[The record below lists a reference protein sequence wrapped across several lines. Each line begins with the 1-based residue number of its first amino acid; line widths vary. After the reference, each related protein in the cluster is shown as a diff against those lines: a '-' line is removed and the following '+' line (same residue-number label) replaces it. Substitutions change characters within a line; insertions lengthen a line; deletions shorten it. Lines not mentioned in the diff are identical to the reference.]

1 MLFSEQVRLLEDEE
15 VLVDD
20 TNTYTETVTKNIS
33 LDKQKLV
40 YLKIKAYDK
49 YGVKVTLDNADVPFF
64 STGYISSGQT
74 VEKDI
79 IMIVDVGSHS
89 FKFEPESSEIQHI
102 HIAAFNFPDK
112 SKITHDT
119 GGYISAPDSQVT
131 TVLNIDFTTP
141 NARRLAA
148 GTIKKYTV
156 IVNVYVETQYP
167 YNYLK
172 NPDEPDTSNY
182 MNWRL
187 YLDDEEVGWDVRNQ
201 NDEKREVGLF
211 GKKFLRLDSG
221 KTFNVKVKVNNLTGY
236 SRDVRASI
244 HIIICPWFF
253 VTDEDH
259 EPLTLDFPQGST
271 LYVTLEPLLE
281 NPTKT
286 VKIGRKRFKDF
297 GDNCNY
303 YYTASGTD
311 ILNAYY
317 TFEMVEPE
325 KVQLFIK
332 GKNTCISIIG
342 VDVR

>member
-40 YLKIKAYDK
+40 YLKIKAYDR
-49 YGVKVTLDNADVPFF
+49 YGVKVSLDDIPIF
-64 STGYISSGQT
+64 STGYISDNAT

-79 IMIVDVGSHS
+79 IMIVDAGSHT
-89 FKFEPESSEIQHI
+89 FKFEPDYSQIQLI
-102 HIAAFNFPDK
+102 HIATFNFPDK
-112 SKITHDT
+112 SKVTHDT
-119 GGYISAPDSQVT
+119 GGYISAPKSQMT

-141 NARRLAA
+141 NARRLVA

-156 IVNVYVETQYP
+156 IVNVYVETQYEP
-167 YNYLK
+167 DAYLK
-172 NPDEPDTSNY
+172 NPDESDSSGF

-201 NDEKREVGLF
+201 NNERWPVGLF

-221 KTFNVKVKVNNLTGY
+221 KTFNVKVKVNNLSGY
-236 SRDVRASI
+236 NRNVKASI
-244 HIIICPWFF
+244 HIVVCPWFF

-259 EPLTLDFPQGST
+259 EPLKLDFPQGST

-297 GDNCNY
+297 GDSANY
-303 YYTASGTD
+303 YYMVSGTD

-325 KVQLFIK
+325 KAQLFIK
-332 GKNTCISIIG
+332 GKNSCISIIG
-342 VDVR
+342 VDIR